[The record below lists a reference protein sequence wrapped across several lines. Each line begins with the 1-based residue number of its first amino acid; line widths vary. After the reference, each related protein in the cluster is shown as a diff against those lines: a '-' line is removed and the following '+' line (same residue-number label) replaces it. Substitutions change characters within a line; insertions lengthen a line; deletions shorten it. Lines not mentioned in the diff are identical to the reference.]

1 VFIVVKIKCVN
12 SGRISDICDKIN
24 FITNYIY
31 FTTPDNILSKHTQ
44 HFIKTHKNII
54 IFDTFDGTVRQ
65 RDLRISLKYV
75 GKASLVSLLSF
86 LFSGGAYACGFGLTT
101 LMQM

>member
-1 VFIVVKIKCVN
+1 MNF
-12 SGRISDICDKIN
+12 GRITDICDKIN
-24 FITNYIY
+24 FTINYTY
-31 FTTPDNILSKHTQ
+31 FTIPDNILSKHTQ
-44 HFIKTHKNII
+44 ILQFLTHL
-54 IFDTFDGTVRQ
+54 TGRSRL